1 MQDRVFHMLLGD
13 KYFIWNILMPPLFT
27 NKQLVRDHV
36 LVIVLVPCRA
46 LGTVQIKWR
55 SVNVTP
61 SWSSSQVQRSSWWHH
76 VLWKRHVAVTI
87 HWPSVKLTVT
97 LRRTVKERH
106 KLEAHGVPF
115 PTTARFLSSPLGGS
129 HPFPTNLTDIKKS
142 ASLAFDFVFFCYLVL
157 VSHIYISRDYHNNW
171 CIRHAKRYF
180 NMYMS
185 SFSTGRCALCIH
197 SMCMTLKILSS

>member
-1 MQDRVFHMLLGD
+1 MCTFGRSLLKDIHGAAHSAQRARDKSSNPGFFHFCAHQAIHSRKWLWSTVSENYKTCLMQDRVFHMLLGD

-142 ASLAFDFVFFCYLVL
+142 ASLAFDFV
-157 VSHIYISRDYHNNW
+157 
-171 CIRHAKRYF
+171 
-180 NMYMS
+180 
-185 SFSTGRCALCIH
+185 
-197 SMCMTLKILSS
+197 